1 MTLTKNNIVREIGR
15 RTRLKN
21 REVQAMLEALVEVWT
36 EELIRDGRI
45 ELENLFVLE
54 TRIVDRGQQTG
65 MLKDGTSYRTAPR
78 TFRRLTIRAS
88 KRLKRLLNSETEEG
102 R

>member
-1 MTLTKNNIVREIGR
+1 MTLTKNKTVREIGQ

-36 EELIRDGRI
+36 EELASGGRI

-54 TRIVDRGQQTG
+54 TQWIDRGASRG
-65 MLKDGTSYRTAPR
+65 LLNGKPAPR
-78 TFRRLTIRAS
+78 HIRRLTLRTS
-88 KRLKRLLNSETEEG
+88 KRLKQALNDS
-102 R
+102 